1 MDDWTTPTTWDKRF
15 RDALTVLCGEPPPEG
30 AVEAWYEPGCDSMDL
45 QNWASEKIRMPWAQ
59 GIVVIDAA
67 QMLANDPAEGGMHAD
82 RS

>member
-1 MDDWTTPTTWDKRF
+1 
-15 RDALTVLCGEPPPEG
+15 
-30 AVEAWYEPGCDSMDL
+30 MDL